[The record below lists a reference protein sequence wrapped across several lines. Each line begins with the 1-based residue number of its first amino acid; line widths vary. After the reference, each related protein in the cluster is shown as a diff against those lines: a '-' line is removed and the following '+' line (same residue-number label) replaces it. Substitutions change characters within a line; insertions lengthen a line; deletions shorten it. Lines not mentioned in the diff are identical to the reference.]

1 MTETSGVP
9 FPTPIAPL
17 SSRHAHY
24 WMLVKKTEH
33 NYQGELL
40 VTQYKYKCACG
51 SILEQNDG

>member
-1 MTETSGVP
+1 MTEAVGVP

-24 WMLVKKTEH
+24 WMLVRKAEH
-33 NYQGELL
+33 RLGGELL
-40 VTQYKYKCACG
+40 VTQYRYKCVCG